1 MSSAPSE
8 FIEVNNVSTP
18 CNSVLRCPVSRNDLV
33 GDHIFT
39 LVIKDVEG
47 QMAFDL
53 NSSIQAKKVIM

>member
-8 FIEVNNVSTP
+8 FIEVSNVSTP

-47 QMAFDL
+47 HMGFDL
-53 NSSIQAKKVIM
+53 NLSIQAKVIM